1 MKEIRVVGDINKVQ
15 SNLDFYISV
24 TSLDRDITVEEYKKS
39 YFDGYIRDAKK
50 ELNDSIESVKKQ
62 IAEKKKE
69 ILKKQTVE
77 KLKKERVER
86 EKARRAEE
94 ERKAEE
100 VRKLEEQR
108 KAEEAKQL
116 EEAKKLEEQGKVEET
131 EKLEE
136 QRKAK
141 ESEHLDKAKTQE
153 EGKIEK
159 FKNVVNTVE
168 ECDHGVYLD
177 ECSIVEKDTASSGNV
192 EYVSCGTD
200 IDELL
205 ESDEKDGNDSPDKCA
220 QGNVEYVSCGTDID
234 ELLESDADK
243 DNGKQENVEFV
254 EQGTILE
261 DCLDTQDINSNEE
274 TYDVNDGSDEIEE
287 SSVPDVFN
295 DSYDGELF
303 DDSFDEDES
312 DDLLGEDDLGD
323 FPLEQGNQETKDS
336 SSDIFDDI
344 ETEDVSQIEADSSKI
359 IPISSGVKKEV
370 SMEDDGKF
378 AENLPRDV
386 RDFLKLHPN
395 SDMSYVLKF
404 YSKKD
409 IDKQIKLGRIFK
421 RKGKLMI

>member
-24 TSLDRDITVEEYKKS
+24 TSLDRDTTVEEYKKS

-50 ELNDSIESVKKQ
+50 ELNDSIEIVRKQ

-100 VRKLEEQR
+100 AKKIEEQR
-108 KAEEAKQL
+108 KS
-116 EEAKKLEEQGKVEET
+116 EEAKKLEEQRKVEEA
-131 EKLEE
+131 KLLEE
-136 QRKAK
+136 
-141 ESEHLDKAKTQE
+141 SKTQE
-153 EGKIEK
+153 ERKIEE
-159 FKNVVNTVE
+159 FKNAVNAVE

-177 ECSIVEKDTASSGNV
+177 ECSVVEKNTVSSGNV

-205 ESDEKDGNDSPDKCA
+205 ESNANEGNSHDKGV
-220 QGNVEYVSCGTDID
+220 QENVEYVSCGTDID
-234 ELLESDADK
+234 ELLESDESED
-243 DNGKQENVEFV
+243 DGSIDQDKQENVEFV
-254 EQGTILE
+254 DQGIILE
-261 DCLDTQDINSNEE
+261 DCLDTQGINSNEE
-274 TYDVNDGSDEIEE
+274 TFDVNDDSDEIEE
-287 SSVPDVFN
+287 SSAPDVFD
-295 DSYDGELF
+295 DSYDGEIFDDSFDEDDL

-312 DDLLGEDDLGD
+312 DD
-323 FPLEQGNQETKDS
+323 FPLDQGIQSTKDNS
-336 SSDIFDDI
+336 TDIFDDI
-344 ETEDVSQIEADSSKI
+344 ETEDVSQTDEDSSKI

-370 SMEDDGKF
+370 SMEDDGRF

>member
-24 TSLDRDITVEEYKKS
+24 TSLDRDTTVEEYKKS

-100 VRKLEEQR
+100 
-108 KAEEAKQL
+108 
-116 EEAKKLEEQGKVEET
+116 AKKLEEQQRKSKEAK
-131 EKLEE
+131 KLEE

-141 ESEHLDKAKTQE
+141 ESEHAEEVKTQE
-153 EGKIEK
+153 ERKIEE
-159 FKNVVNTVE
+159 FKNAVNTVE

-177 ECSIVEKDTASSGNV
+177 ECSVAEKNTVSSGNV

-205 ESDEKDGNDSPDKCA
+205 ESNANEGNNSHDKDV
-220 QGNVEYVSCGTDID
+220 QGDVEYVSCGTDIN
-234 ELLESDADK
+234 ELLNSDAAED
-243 DNGKQENVEFV
+243 KQENVEFV
-254 EQGTILE
+254 EQGTILK
-261 DCLDTQDINSNEE
+261 DCLDTQGINSNEE
-274 TYDVNDGSDEIEE
+274 TSDVSDDSDEIEE
-287 SSVPDVFN
+287 SSVPDVFD
-295 DSYDGELF
+295 DSYDGEIF
-303 DDSFDEDES
+303 DDSFDEDEL
-312 DDLLGEDDLGD
+312 DD
-323 FPLEQGNQETKDS
+323 FPLDQGIQSTKDDS
-336 SSDIFDDI
+336 TDIFDDI
-344 ETEDVSQIEADSSKI
+344 ETEDVSQTEEDSSKI

>member
-24 TSLDRDITVEEYKKS
+24 TSLDRDTTVEEYKKS

-50 ELNDSIESVKKQ
+50 ELNDSIESVRKQ

-86 EKARRAEE
+86 EKARRSEE

-100 VRKLEEQR
+100 AKKIEEQR
-108 KAEEAKQL
+108 KS
-116 EEAKKLEEQGKVEET
+116 EEAKKLEEQ
-131 EKLEE
+131 
-136 QRKAK
+136 RKSK
-141 ESEHLDKAKTQE
+141 ESEHLEEAKTQE
-153 EGKIEK
+153 ERKIEE
-159 FKNVVNTVE
+159 FKNAVNTVK

-177 ECSIVEKDTASSGNV
+177 ECSVVEKNTVFSGNV

-205 ESDEKDGNDSPDKCA
+205 NFDATEGNDSSDKNV
-220 QGNVEYVSCGTDID
+220 QGDVEYVSCGTDID

-243 DNGKQENVEFV
+243 DDSTDKQENVEFV

-261 DCLDTQDINSNEE
+261 DCLDTQCTNSNEE
-274 TYDVNDGSDEIEE
+274 TSCVSDDSDEIEE
-287 SSVPDVFN
+287 SSAPDVFD
-295 DSYDGELF
+295 DSYDGEIF

-312 DDLLGEDDLGD
+312 DD
-323 FPLEQGNQETKDS
+323 FPLDQGIQSTKDNS
-336 SSDIFDDI
+336 TDIFDDI
-344 ETEDVSQIEADSSKI
+344 ETEDVSQTDEDSSKI

-370 SMEDDGKF
+370 SMEDDGRF